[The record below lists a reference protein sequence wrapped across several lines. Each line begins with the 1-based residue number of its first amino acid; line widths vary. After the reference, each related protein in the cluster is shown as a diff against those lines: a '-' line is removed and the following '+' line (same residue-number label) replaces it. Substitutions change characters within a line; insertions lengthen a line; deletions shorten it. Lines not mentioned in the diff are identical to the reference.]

1 MKLNKNITI
10 LSFSFSV
17 FFLVILI
24 LVTIQ
29 NNQNSTSDIS
39 SLQIDKIENLISN
52 ITYSIDISELVI
64 IDGNIDFNDSVI
76 ETIIEPITRNS
87 DFLNIAILPAGIVTH
102 IYPIKGNEK
111 AIGDNIYLMPQ
122 RKAEIISALKT
133 KKTVINGPYLLTQGM
148 KGIIARKAIFNT
160 DDTIWGFVAIVL
172 NLDNIV
178 KNLGLNELTTH
189 GYSIKLSSTVNQSHE
204 MVIYKSTYNGNIIL
218 SNLLHID
225 MISQDIE
232 LPNGKWTLSIR
243 KEVSSE
249 QLLLILQTTLVIF
262 LVVFLLLHTF
272 WQTKS
277 LLFIDELT
285 SSKNRKFLD
294 KLNRLN
300 KFIVFY
306 IDINDFKEINDNL
319 GHYIG
324 DQFLVKFSETIR
336 QYIKQSDYLIR
347 VGGDEFIIIFPNI
360 DDEKLILTFTEYL
373 TSLNEEG
380 IFLDYNNNR
389 PLTFS
394 FGSSSSKEDINLK
407 TCIHLADERMYNQK
421 KK

>member
-1 MKLNKNITI
+1 
-10 LSFSFSV
+10 
-17 FFLVILI
+17 
-24 LVTIQ
+24 
-29 NNQNSTSDIS
+29 
-39 SLQIDKIENLISN
+39 
-52 ITYSIDISELVI
+52 
-64 IDGNIDFNDSVI
+64 
-76 ETIIEPITRNS
+76 
-87 DFLNIAILPAGIVTH
+87 
-102 IYPIKGNEK
+102 
-111 AIGDNIYLMPQ
+111 
-122 RKAEIISALKT
+122 
-133 KKTVINGPYLLTQGM
+133 
-148 KGIIARKAIFNT
+148 
-160 DDTIWGFVAIVL
+160 
-172 NLDNIV
+172 
-178 KNLGLNELTTH
+178 
-189 GYSIKLSSTVNQSHE
+189 
-204 MVIYKSTYNGNIIL
+204 
-218 SNLLHID
+218 

-347 VGGDEFIIIFPNI
+347 VGGDEFIIIFP
-360 DDEKLILTFTEYL
+360 K
-373 TSLNEEG
+373 
-380 IFLDYNNNR
+380 
-389 PLTFS
+389 
-394 FGSSSSKEDINLK
+394 
-407 TCIHLADERMYNQK
+407 
-421 KK
+421 